1 MPASPR
7 CGAGDIM
14 ASKSKPCEWTT
25 QQEAFSAFAGFNQKT
40 QSAGHIK
47 PLHWY
52 VACRLVLEGGFHP
65 DDIKPHPPFN
75 IRKSKRHGLPVL
87 QFDPSEASGGEAVV
101 LGGLKTKNVDVVVA
115 RPGIGPVLAVSCKG
129 TTGAFRN
136 LTNRMEELIGD
147 CTNLH
152 ISYPTLVLGYLH
164 LLRANRRIGEVV
176 DLIEGDETS
185 DADEPV
191 NETEALANEHGAVL
205 ADNTGA
211 ETSEEKPKKKALTK
225 NDMAFDERGI
235 VSAEIQRF
243 GLAVSRLAG
252 RAGIRD
258 DLTRY
263 ESIALALVEAEKGQM
278 GDVVAS
284 YPETGSELG
293 ISEFFERLYSQH
305 DERFVYGA
313 PSLASVTRRLEWSP
327 ESPALESINPDYEVR
342 LGVPRPPQTGTPKS

>member
-1 MPASPR
+1 MS
-7 CGAGDIM
+7 
-14 ASKSKPCEWTT
+14 SKSKSCEWTT
-25 QQEAFSAFAGFNQKT
+25 QGEAFAAFAGFNEKT

-47 PLHWY
+47 PVHWY
-52 VACRLVLEGGFHP
+52 VACRLVVEGGFHP
-65 DDIKPHPPFN
+65 DHIKPHPPFRLRS
-75 IRKSKRHGLPVL
+75 RKRYGLPFL
-87 QFDPSEASGGEAVV
+87 EFDPAAASGGEAVV
-101 LGGLKTKNVDVVVA
+101 LGGLKTKSVDVVVT

-152 ISYPTLVLGYLH
+152 ISYPALVLGYLH
-164 LLRANRRIGEVV
+164 LLRANRTIGEVV
-176 DLIEGDETS
+176 DLIE
-185 DADEPV
+185 A
-191 NETEALANEHGAVL
+191 NEATAGEDDNAEEEEVTEADDSVVVINEDVGNA
-205 ADNTGA
+205 
-211 ETSEEKPKKKALTK
+211 KKKALTK
-225 NDMAFDERGI
+225 NDMAFDDVGA

-263 ESIALALVEAEKGQM
+263 ESIALALVEAEELNM
-278 GDVVAS
+278 GCVVS
-284 YPETGSELG
+284 GYPDSGSNLG
-293 ISEFFERLYSQH
+293 IEGFFKRLYTQY

-327 ESPALESINPDYEVR
+327 ESVAFDSIHPDYQSR
-342 LGVPRPPQTGTPKS
+342 LGTPRLLKPRAPKS